1 MDSLIMERS
10 YDMNRDRKTLVSIVV
25 PCFNEEEV
33 LPIYIHAMEKII
45 KEMKTAEVEIIFV
58 DDGST
63 DRTAEILGQFHKKR
77 NSYRYVFA
85 EFWESG
91 GYVCR
96 DAGGQRRVCG
106 RDGRRSPGS
115 AGIYSADAA
124 DIEERGV

>member
-63 DRTAEILGQFHKKR
+63 DRTAEILGQFHKRGTAIVTCRFRGILGKR
-77 NSYRYVFA
+77 RLCMQGCRRP
-85 EFWESG
+85 EESMW
-91 GYVCR
+91 
-96 DAGGQRRVCG
+96 
-106 RDGRRSPGS
+106 P
-115 AGIYSADAA
+115 
-124 DIEERGV
+124 

>member
-63 DRTAEILGQFHKKR
+63 DGRRRSSASSIKRGTAIVTCR
-77 NSYRYVFA
+77 FA
-85 EFWESG
+85 EFGKE
-91 GYVCR
+91 
-96 DAGGQRRVCG
+96 
-106 RDGRRSPGS
+106 
-115 AGIYSADAA
+115 AA
-124 DIEERGV
+124 M